1 MRLNKRQLKRIIR
14 EEKRKLLN
22 ESREECLQAL
32 KDWSG
37 DWEYSDQECL
47 DWWMSEGDHLVD
59 YLTDIDASELSSS
72 GAALLDMLKSEF
84 GFGGGDD
91 YGYGY

>member
-59 YLTDIDASELSSS
+59 YLTDIDPSELSSS
-72 GAALLDMLKSEF
+72 GAALLDMLMSEF

>member
-1 MRLNKRQLKRIIR
+1 MRISKRQLRRVIR
-14 EEKRKLLN
+14 ESILLT

-37 DWEYSDQECL
+37 EWEYSDQECL

-59 YLTDIDASELSSS
+59 YLSDIDPSELSES

-91 YGYGY
+91 YGYAF

>member
-1 MRLNKRQLKRIIR
+1 MKITKRQLRRVIR
-14 EEKRKLLN
+14 ESILLK

-37 DWEYSDQECL
+37 DWEYSDMECL
-47 DWWMSEGDHLVD
+47 DWWMSEGDHLIG
-59 YLTDIDASELSSS
+59 YLSEIDSSELSTS

-84 GFGGGDD
+84 GIGGDP